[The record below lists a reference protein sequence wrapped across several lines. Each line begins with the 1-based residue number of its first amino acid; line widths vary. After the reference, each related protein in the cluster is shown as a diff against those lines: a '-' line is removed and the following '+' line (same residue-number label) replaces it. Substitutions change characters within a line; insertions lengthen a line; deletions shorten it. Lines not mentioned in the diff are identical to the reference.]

1 MRLFFTFLL
10 LAATFVAAAAKPTVY
25 FIRHGEKPKK
35 GDGLNSDGVKRAQCL
50 REVFGVASDYN
61 ITHVMAQRPK
71 KNGKQ
76 KRPYDTVLPLAKD
89 MGLKVDTSCK
99 RDDISCVVKAIKHY
113 KGDGNILIWYV
124 SQLFGICCGCHLK
137 RANHRNPNS
146 WEHDRMKDVAKKLG
160 VKKFKKYPNKAFN
173 LIYTVPPKYK
183 KVASITSENCHGL
196 DR

>member
-50 REVFGVASDYN
+50 RGVFGVASDYN

-76 KRPYDTVLPLAKD
+76 KRPYDTVLPLATD
-89 MGLKVDTSCK
+89 MGLDVDTSCK
-99 RDDISCVVKAIKHY
+99 RDDIDCVVDIIKNY
-113 KGDGNILIWYV
+113 KGDGNILI
-124 SQLFGICCGCHLK
+124 C
-137 RANHRNPNS
+137 
-146 WEHDRMKDVAKKLG
+146 WEHKRMKDVAKALG
-160 VKKFKKYPNKAFN
+160 VKKFKKYPKKAFN
-173 LIYTVPPKYK
+173 LIYEVPPKYK
-183 KVASITSENCHGL
+183 KVAAISSENCRGL